1 MHELPI
7 TRSLLD
13 LATRHAEAAGG
24 GRITDLHLEVGR
36 LSGVIGRFVQFYW
49 NIVSEGT
56 PAEGA
61 ILHFEHVELEME
73 CQECGALFNPEGSDY
88 ACTACSSTEVQVVD
102 GEQFHLV
109 SIELDQDD
117 QTRSEG

>member
-1 MHELPI
+1 MHELSI

-49 NIVSEGT
+49 DIVSEGT

-61 ILHFEHVELEME
+61 LLHFEHVELEME
-73 CQECGALFNPEGSDY
+73 CQGCGALFYPDGSDY
-88 ACTACSSTEVQVVD
+88 TCTACSSTEVQVVD

-117 QTRSEG
+117 QTR